1 MSDKKVI
8 GILGGMG
15 PLATADL
22 FQKITLHT
30 AASCDQDHPRVC
42 IDSNTNISD
51 RTAAL
56 LHGGADPVPEMVKS
70 AQRLES
76 IGADLLI
83 MPCNTAHNFYDAV
96 ASSVSIPVLHMI
108 AITRDAL
115 KSRGVK
121 CAGLLATDGTVQTG
135 IYQRTFEGSGV
146 ELLTPDN
153 TEDQSAVMDII
164 YNGVKAGDL
173 THDATAFR
181 AACEHLLARGAEV
194 LILGC
199 TELPPAFDIYHL
211 DYPNVDPTLELA
223 LAAGIVGG
231 GGFEAIIV
239 HRKHGFAAVD
249 VVLVADQLDGGR
261 SVVGGKGAETE
272 GDGKIVLHRLG
283 LEGEGNRAGVGV
295 QVEALDRVVE
305 LRGQRGALLHRFAH
319 GAADARDLRGKAG
332 LHAHDL

>member
-1 MSDKKVI
+1 
-8 GILGGMG
+8 
-15 PLATADL
+15 
-22 FQKITLHT
+22 
-30 AASCDQDHPRVC
+30 
-42 IDSNTNISD
+42 
-51 RTAAL
+51 
-56 LHGGADPVPEMVKS
+56 MVKS

-96 ASSVSIPVLHMI
+96 TSSVSIPVLHMI

-199 TELPPAFDIYHL
+199 TAPPRVRHLSSRLPQRRPDA
-211 DYPNVDPTLELA
+211 
-223 LAAGIVGG
+223 
-231 GGFEAIIV
+231 
-239 HRKHGFAAVD
+239 
-249 VVLVADQLDGGR
+249 
-261 SVVGGKGAETE
+261 
-272 GDGKIVLHRLG
+272 
-283 LEGEGNRAGVGV
+283 RAG
-295 QVEALDRVVE
+295 ACCRPR
-305 LRGQRGALLHRFAH
+305 RGLPDKVRRRA
-319 GAADARDLRGKAG
+319 
-332 LHAHDL
+332 

>member
-15 PLATADL
+15 PLTTADL

-42 IDSNTNISD
+42 IDSTTNISD

-115 KSRGVK
+115 KSAALGAPVSSRPTAPSRPASTSARSRAVASSSSPPTTPK
-121 CAGLLATDGTVQTG
+121 INPPSWTSSTTASRPATSRMT
-135 IYQRTFEGSGV
+135 
-146 ELLTPDN
+146 
-153 TEDQSAVMDII
+153 
-164 YNGVKAGDL
+164 
-173 THDATAFR
+173 
-181 AACEHLLARGAEV
+181 
-194 LILGC
+194 
-199 TELPPAFDIYHL
+199 
-211 DYPNVDPTLELA
+211 
-223 LAAGIVGG
+223 
-231 GGFEAIIV
+231 
-239 HRKHGFAAVD
+239 
-249 VVLVADQLDGGR
+249 
-261 SVVGGKGAETE
+261 
-272 GDGKIVLHRLG
+272 
-283 LEGEGNRAGVGV
+283 
-295 QVEALDRVVE
+295 
-305 LRGQRGALLHRFAH
+305 
-319 GAADARDLRGKAG
+319 
-332 LHAHDL
+332 

>member
-1 MSDKKVI
+1 MSEKKVI

-30 AASCDQDHPRVC
+30 AAACDQEHPRVC
-42 IDSNTNISD
+42 IDSNTNIAD

-70 AQRLES
+70 ARRLES
-76 IGADLLI
+76 IGAELLI

-108 AITRDAL
+108 AATRDAL
-115 KSRGVK
+115 KTRGVR

-135 IYQRTFEGSGV
+135 IYQRTFAGSGID
-146 ELLTPDN
+146 LITPDGG
-153 TEDQSAVMDII
+153 DQAAVMDII

-173 THDATAFR
+173 AHDASAFR
-181 AACEHLLARGAEV
+181 AACGHLLARGAEV

-223 LAAGIVGG
+223 LAAI
-231 GGFEAIIV
+231 
-239 HRKHGFAAVD
+239 RAA
-249 VVLVADQLDGGR
+249 GC
-261 SVVGGKGAETE
+261 ET
-272 GDGKIVLHRLG
+272 K
-283 LEGEGNRAGVGV
+283 
-295 QVEALDRVVE
+295 
-305 LRGQRGALLHRFAH
+305 
-319 GAADARDLRGKAG
+319 
-332 LHAHDL
+332 

>member
-1 MSDKKVI
+1 MKKII
-8 GILGGMG
+8 GIIGGMG
-15 PLATADL
+15 PLATAEL
-22 FQKITLHT
+22 FQKITLLT
-30 AASCDQDHPRVC
+30 EAETDRDHIRVY
-42 IDSNTNISD
+42 IDSNANIPD
-51 RTAAL
+51 RTAAIL
-56 LHGGADPVPEMVKS
+56 SNGPDPVPEMAS
-70 AQRLES
+70 ALRNLEAC
-76 IGADLLI
+76 GADCVI

-146 ELLTPDN
+146 ELLTPDHS
-153 TEDQSAVMDII
+153 EDQAAVMDII

-223 LAAGIVGG
+223 LAAV
-231 GGFEAIIV
+231 
-239 HRKHGFAAVD
+239 RAAGC
-249 VVLVADQLDGGR
+249 AT
-261 SVVGGKGAETE
+261 K
-272 GDGKIVLHRLG
+272 
-283 LEGEGNRAGVGV
+283 
-295 QVEALDRVVE
+295 
-305 LRGQRGALLHRFAH
+305 
-319 GAADARDLRGKAG
+319 
-332 LHAHDL
+332 

>member
-1 MSDKKVI
+1 M
-8 GILGGMG
+8 
-15 PLATADL
+15 
-22 FQKITLHT
+22 
-30 AASCDQDHPRVC
+30 C

-146 ELLTPDN
+146 ELLTPDHR
-153 TEDQSAVMDII
+153 QHA
-164 YNGVKAGDL
+164 AG
-173 THDATAFR
+173 AQRRAR

-223 LAAGIVGG
+223 LAAV
-231 GGFEAIIV
+231 
-239 HRKHGFAAVD
+239 RAA
-249 VVLVADQLDGGR
+249 GC
-261 SVVGGKGAETE
+261 ET
-272 GDGKIVLHRLG
+272 K
-283 LEGEGNRAGVGV
+283 
-295 QVEALDRVVE
+295 
-305 LRGQRGALLHRFAH
+305 
-319 GAADARDLRGKAG
+319 
-332 LHAHDL
+332 

>member
-1 MSDKKVI
+1 MEKTI

-22 FQKITLHT
+22 FRKITLLT
-30 AASCDQDHPRVC
+30 DAARDNDHIRVY
-42 IDSNTNISD
+42 IDSNARIPD
-51 RTAAL
+51 RTAAIL
-56 LHGGADPVPEMVKS
+56 SGGKDPVPEMAS
-70 AQRLES
+70 ALRSLEAC
-76 IGADLLI
+76 GASCVI

-146 ELLTPDN
+146 ELLTPDHS
-153 TEDQSAVMDII
+153 EDQAAVMDII

-223 LAAGIVGG
+223 LAAV
-231 GGFEAIIV
+231 
-239 HRKHGFAAVD
+239 RAA
-249 VVLVADQLDGGR
+249 GC
-261 SVVGGKGAETE
+261 ET
-272 GDGKIVLHRLG
+272 K
-283 LEGEGNRAGVGV
+283 
-295 QVEALDRVVE
+295 
-305 LRGQRGALLHRFAH
+305 
-319 GAADARDLRGKAG
+319 
-332 LHAHDL
+332 